1 MHYPKSG
8 NIKISHGVIKFIS
21 QDNYNIGHLCVTY
34 GGSSGGPLINLS
46 NYKVIGVHKGGII
59 KNKINLG
66 TLINVPIKEFHNK
79 VNNLKNEKNEKNEK
93 NDGEKK
99 EIENEKYDN
108 PKIKEFKVEYT
119 NVTNIITKYQE
130 LFKGKDKYNIIKFT
144 IKLKVVYLYE
154 WEVYHKPNE
163 IKKHFQNI
171 YKELSSNFMEI
182 KKDIAAIF
190 ANVSTWADDS
200 IHMHI
205 KEIENYYKILF
216 EDINVYNTLVFK
228 EFFNIS
234 PGSFNQY
241 NYGSKPFEGYNSYCF
256 FKPKNI
262 LAFSYLKKD
271 FNLKWIVIKDDCI
284 YYKDKINSKVGKNV
298 LFFDMDLVIKKEERD
313 IINISNKNGNIL
325 LKFKTLFERELW
337 FDEIMKRVEPML
349 NKLSTNPFHSYTN
362 KKKGNSAHW
371 FSDGEEYFKDLSEKL
386 MKAEESIFIA
396 DWWLSPELWLTR
408 PVQTQEYIEMESK
421 NKKRKE
427 SPPYSRLMDILFQCA
442 NRGVK
447 VYILIYSENCLALF
461 LNSSHSQHA
470 LETLHQNIQVE
481 RHPLNSIDL
490 LWSHHE
496 KIVIIDQIF
505 GYVGNLGL
513 CWGSWDTHKHLI
525 FEEEKNDEDKYY
537 FPGIDYSN
545 KRLKD
550 FDRVDKYLDCKREK
564 NELRMPLHSV
574 QCRLSGS
581 VVVDFTKHFIER
593 WNFCRFDNKEKIN
606 LKQQKLEI
614 NIANVDF
621 FEEGIKSN
629 VQVLR
634 SASKWSLG
642 IKKKENS
649 ILEGYYKLIDNAKH
663 YLYIENQ
670 FFISRSF
677 NEEEKKECKYKL
689 SEVVENLIAFHIRK
703 RIEKAYYN
711 KENFRVFVF
720 IPLLPGIPGEI
731 DSSATLQLLLK
742 HIYAGISRNNGMSI
756 IEQLEKIMGDQWK
769 NYIGFYSLRG
779 HGLVNGE
786 PRTEL
791 IYINS
796 QLMIVD
802 DKTVILGSANINDR
816 SMLGSRDSEFAVI
829 INEEPEL
836 KTIMNGKDYEAAN
849 FAYSFR
855 INLFAE
861 HLGIDPKNKILEDPL
876 SNEFL
881 QLIQNTA
888 HNNTLIYRKL
898 WGCYPDDQYLT
909 FNDLQNYKHLSKEE
923 LKENYL
929 KEKNG
934 IIGHVVEF
942 PLHFLEKENLSIKFL
957 NSYDLVPETNFI

>member
-21 QDNYNIGHLCVTY
+21 QDNYNIGHLCVTF

-182 KKDIAAIF
+182 KKEIAAIF

-216 EDINVYNTLVFK
+216 EDNNVYNTLVFK

-284 YYKDKINSKVGKNV
+284 YYMDKINSKVGKNV

-408 PVQTQEYIEMESK
+408 PVQTQEYIEMESQ

-447 VYILIYSENCLALF
+447 VYILIYSENSLALF

-581 VVVDFTKHFIER
+581 VVADFTKHFIER

-621 FEEGIKSN
+621 FEEDG
-629 VQVLR
+629 VL
-634 SASKWSLG
+634 A
-642 IKKKENS
+642 
-649 ILEGYYKLIDNAKH
+649 
-663 YLYIENQ
+663 
-670 FFISRSF
+670 
-677 NEEEKKECKYKL
+677 
-689 SEVVENLIAFHIRK
+689 
-703 RIEKAYYN
+703 
-711 KENFRVFVF
+711 
-720 IPLLPGIPGEI
+720 
-731 DSSATLQLLLK
+731 
-742 HIYAGISRNNGMSI
+742 
-756 IEQLEKIMGDQWK
+756 
-769 NYIGFYSLRG
+769 
-779 HGLVNGE
+779 
-786 PRTEL
+786 
-791 IYINS
+791 
-796 QLMIVD
+796 
-802 DKTVILGSANINDR
+802 
-816 SMLGSRDSEFAVI
+816 
-829 INEEPEL
+829 
-836 KTIMNGKDYEAAN
+836 
-849 FAYSFR
+849 
-855 INLFAE
+855 
-861 HLGIDPKNKILEDPL
+861 
-876 SNEFL
+876 
-881 QLIQNTA
+881 
-888 HNNTLIYRKL
+888 
-898 WGCYPDDQYLT
+898 
-909 FNDLQNYKHLSKEE
+909 
-923 LKENYL
+923 
-929 KEKNG
+929 
-934 IIGHVVEF
+934 
-942 PLHFLEKENLSIKFL
+942 
-957 NSYDLVPETNFI
+957 